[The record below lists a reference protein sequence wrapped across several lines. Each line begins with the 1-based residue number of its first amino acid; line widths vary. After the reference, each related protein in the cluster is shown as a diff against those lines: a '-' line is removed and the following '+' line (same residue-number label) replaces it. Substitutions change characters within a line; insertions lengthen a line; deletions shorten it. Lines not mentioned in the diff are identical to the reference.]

1 MQSQMYQHR
10 DQSRTPTSTDFSI
23 HQMSKDLT
31 RSSQSTPIPPIR
43 LPMSPISNAIYMHPE
58 LTLTTLTNI
67 SIIPHYSQGKIN
79 QQSGR
84 SSGHLGTRIYL
95 LKYCFLLIWKMLL
108 QQNTIQQNTNS
119 TSTNSNMI
127 QHNVPR

>member
-10 DQSRTPTSTDFSI
+10 DQSRTPTSTDFSTY
-23 HQMSKDLT
+23 QMSKDLT
-31 RSSQSTPIPPIR
+31 KRSQSTPIPPIR
-43 LPMSPISNAIYMHPE
+43 LAVSPISNAIYMHPE
-58 LTLTTLTNI
+58 LTPSTLINI
-67 SIIPHYSQGKIN
+67 SIIPHNSQGKIN

-84 SSGHLGTRIYL
+84 SSGHLGTRVFL
-95 LKYCFLLIWKMLL
+95 LKYFFLLIWKMLL

-119 TSTNSNMI
+119 TSTNSNMV